1 MKKLLTSSSIFAFVL
16 GLGLMFNTTPVH
28 AGWVNGYYRSN
39 GTYVSSYYR
48 SYPSYRS
55 YRNYTPSYRSYY
67 TPSYRS
73 YRSYPSYRS
82 GLMYQRG
89 YYKPSTG
96 SWVSGHYK
104 TYSDGY
110 KWNNRKSLYGW

>member
-1 MKKLLTSSSIFAFVL
+1 MKKILTPLFVFIFVFGIGLL
-16 GLGLMFNTTPVH
+16 FNTTPVH
-28 AGWVNGYYRSN
+28 AGWVSGYYRNN
-39 GTYVSSYYR
+39 GTYVNSYYR
-48 SYPSYRS
+48 SGPSYKSYRS
-55 YRNYTPSYRSYY
+55 YTTP
-67 TPSYRS
+67 S

-82 GLMYQRG
+82 GLRYQRG

-96 SWVSGHYK
+96 SWTIGHFK